1 MLGALCAA
9 AALLLVWS
17 GFAKL
22 RRPGPAAQ
30 MLDGLFGRRVPAQG
44 LAVRLL
50 GALELTI
57 GLSVLVSGGATALA
71 GLAGCYLAFTVVA
84 ARLATGVRRA
94 PCGCFG
100 RSETPTGLVHVF
112 VNLAAA
118 AVAVTGAFRPFGALA
133 GYAGQDGT
141 VLAVGLGQVVVL
153 AGLIYLVIADL
164 PDVLAARARVVA
176 GS

>member
-9 AALLLVWS
+9 AALLLIWS
-17 GFAKL
+17 GLAKL

-30 MLDGLFGRRVPAQG
+30 MLVGLVGRPFPTQA
-44 LAVRLL
+44 LAVRVL
-50 GALELTI
+50 GTLELVV
-57 GLSVLVSGGATALA
+57 GLSVLVSGGRPALA
-71 GLAGCYLAFTVVA
+71 ALAACYLVFAVVA

-100 RSETPTGLVHVF
+100 RSETPTGLVHVI
-112 VNLAAA
+112 VNVIAAA
-118 AVAVTGAFRPFGALA
+118 AATAGALRPFGALA

-141 VLAVGLGQVVVL
+141 VLAVGLVQVALL
-153 AGLIYLVIADL
+153 AALTYLVVAEL

>member
-1 MLGALCAA
+1 MLGAVCAA
-9 AALLLVWS
+9 AAMLLLWS

-22 RRPGPAAQ
+22 RRPGPAAR
-30 MLDGLFGRRVPAQG
+30 MLVGLLGHSFPVQG

-57 GLSVLVSGGATALA
+57 GLSVLVSGGRTALVA
-71 GLAGCYLAFTVVA
+71 LAACYLAFAAVA
-84 ARLATGVRRA
+84 ARLATGVHQA

-100 RSETPTGLVHVF
+100 RSETPTGLLHLV
-112 VNLAAA
+112 VNLVVAAL
-118 AVAVTGAFRPFGALA
+118 AVAGALRPFGSLA
-133 GYAGQDGT
+133 GYAGQDDT

-153 AGLIYLVIADL
+153 AGLTYLVVTAF
-164 PDVLAARARVVA
+164 PDVLAARKRVVA